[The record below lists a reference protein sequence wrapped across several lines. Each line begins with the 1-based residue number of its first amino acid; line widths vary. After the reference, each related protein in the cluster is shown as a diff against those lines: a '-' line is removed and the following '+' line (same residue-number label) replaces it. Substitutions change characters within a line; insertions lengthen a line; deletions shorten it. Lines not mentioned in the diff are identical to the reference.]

1 MESEFGYANGATQLA
16 ALRVEPILIV
26 ESDKKDSYLA
36 SVALEREGFRTMAA
50 YDGKEAIQLAHE
62 SSPLFVILNVVLP
75 VIDGWEVCRELRR
88 TSAVPILILTSK
100 GETQE
105 RITGFTLGADDYVV
119 KPCNPEELVARV
131 KAILRR
137 TRPDRLRANP
147 VLSHRE
153 LSLDVDKRKLTLRG
167 HPVSLTSCEYK
178 LLHALMTAAGRIF
191 LREELL
197 KRLYPKG
204 ESVVDRVVDVHIG
217 NLRRKIE
224 VNPATPRYI
233 LTARGLG
240 YQFADE
246 GESLAERVL
255 PAEDNYRHFF
265 EDAITGIYETTLG
278 GRYVAANPMLAQMF
292 GYEYAAELIE
302 NTVNLNDGFYVER
315 QRRAEFI
322 DQIREHDVVQGF
334 ESEVYCRDGS
344 RTWISEHA
352 LAIKSANGD
361 LVGFQG
367 TTLDVTERKVAETSR
382 PRPDGPSSPPLH

>member
-1 MESEFGYANGATQLA
+1 MENEFDYANDAAQRAT
-16 ALRVEPILIV
+16 LRVEPILIV

-36 SVALEREGFRTMAA
+36 SVALERAGFKTIAA
-50 YDGKEAIQLAHE
+50 YDGEEAIQLAHE
-62 SSPLFVILNVVLP
+62 RSPLFVILNVVLP
-75 VIDGWEVCRELRR
+75 VIDGWEVCREIRR

-100 GETQE
+100 SEAQE

-137 TRPDRLRANP
+137 TRPDLLRGNR

-153 LSLDVDKRKLTLRG
+153 LTLDIDKRRVMLRSQ
-167 HPVSLTSCEYK
+167 PVALTSFEYT

-191 LREELL
+191 MREELL
-197 KRLYPKG
+197 KRLYPNG
-204 ESVVDRVVDVHIG
+204 EAVVDRVIDVHIG

-224 VNPATPRYI
+224 TNPATPRYI

-246 GESLAERVL
+246 GETSAERVL
-255 PAEDNYRHFF
+255 LADDNYRRLF
-265 EDAITGIYETTLG
+265 EDAVTGMYETTLS
-278 GRYVAANPMLAQMF
+278 GRYVAANPMLAEMF

-302 NTVNLNDGFYVER
+302 HTVNLNDGFYVER

-322 DQIREHDVVQGF
+322 DQIRQHEVVSGF
-334 ESEVYCRDGS
+334 ESQVYRRDGS

-352 LAIKSANGD
+352 LAIKSPAGD

-367 TTLDVTERKVAETSR
+367 TTLDVTQRRVGDIR
-382 PRPDGPSSPPLH
+382 YSPAQI